1 MFKSNKLI
9 YILVIFL
16 VVSVTGCQNKPE
28 EISASGKY
36 ISYTV
41 TAVNDDESL
50 EMTTFAYDLDDDSNI
65 GVSKM
70 EYNAQYPLTA
80 YDKKNNKV
88 YYSSRID
95 DADNLFELDLKT
107 GNTKQL
113 TDSLFAINYIIPV
126 DNELY
131 LVAVEN
137 GERAMGLFKFVN
149 NKLERIFDDVDAF
162 VWKVNYNP
170 DLQTLVFNTY
180 SQSEL
185 DKNMEEPD
193 DGTPR
198 QGKNTIWTLN
208 TANNEFKKVATTKP
222 GYITD
227 ISMDEEGNIY
237 YCMGYFYQVK
247 DNGES
252 QKNSE
257 FNDLGILSVIYNNNK
272 YLYYISNE
280 GTLNKYSKDEKN
292 ITVLYETSVKKCA
305 LNNAIILFSFTNINE

>member
-305 LNNAIILFSFTNINE
+305 LNNAIILSSFTNINE

>member
-41 TAVNDDESL
+41 TAENDDKSL
-50 EMTTFAYDLDDDSNI
+50 EMITFAYDLDDDSNI

-107 GNTKQL
+107 GGTKQL

-137 GERAMGLFKFVN
+137 GVRAMGLFKLVN
-149 NKLERIFDDVDAF
+149 NKLERILDDVDAF

-185 DKNMEEPD
+185 DKKMEEPD

-198 QGKNTIWTLN
+198 QGKNTI
-208 TANNEFKKVATTKP
+208 
-222 GYITD
+222 
-227 ISMDEEGNIY
+227 
-237 YCMGYFYQVK
+237 
-247 DNGES
+247 
-252 QKNSE
+252 
-257 FNDLGILSVIYNNNK
+257 
-272 YLYYISNE
+272 
-280 GTLNKYSKDEKN
+280 
-292 ITVLYETSVKKCA
+292 
-305 LNNAIILFSFTNINE
+305 